1 MLNIEKSKIDPRN
14 VKEFKLHST
23 IDELVEGQG
32 LAGVWENGELV
43 AKPSSA
49 TQYELFLG
57 FALTRLSYPTKEVV
71 VEIKTAVGTTLTLDY
86 SPVTPST
93 DMRLERVDTGAQIT
107 YHASSAGDGA
117 FIITNNVITLHADES
132 GVALKAT
139 YKRALTIEEAER
151 KYYKSGDLATREAGS
166 VTRSV
171 GIIQRGV
178 VFTDQFV
185 AADNWGGYN
194 NNAQIISTASGLL
207 TLASV
212 NGGKVAGKP
221 VAAPGVD
228 SPWLGV
234 QFDAVG
240 QA

>member
-32 LAGVWENGELV
+32 MAGVWENGEIV

-71 VEIKTAVGTTLTLDY
+71 VEILAAVATTLTLSY
-86 SPVTPST
+86 TPVTPST
-93 DMRLERVDTGAQIT
+93 DMRVETLGGTAIAYAG
-107 YHASSAGDGA
+107 SGPGDGQ
-117 FIITNNVITLHADES
+117 FTISGNVVTLHADES
-132 GVALKAT
+132 GATLKVT

-151 KYYKSGDLATREAGS
+151 KYFKSGDLATREAGS

-178 VFTDQFV
+178 VFTDQFI
-185 AADNWGGYN
+185 AADAWGAYN

-212 NGGKVAGKP
+212 NGGKVNGKP